1 MPPQVEATNHFSFN
15 TAEASRSAPTRRCFP
30 SEDWRVIWAPTFA
43 PKVGAFQFLQGCT
56 PWALALATIFN
67 KGRADSVRTQRA
79 HRSANLSR
87 KLRRCRRSSSARCG
101 FDYRLRFVLRAAFFL
116 QRLAPTITSPGLI
129 LRAL

>member
-1 MPPQVEATNHFSFN
+1 MLPQVEGTNHFSFN
-15 TAEASRSAPTRRCFP
+15 TAEASRSAPTCRCFP

-67 KGRADSVRTQRA
+67 KGRAEASTQRA

-87 KLRRCRRSSSARCG
+87 KLRRCRG
-101 FDYRLRFVLRAAFFL
+101 YHLRFVLRAAFFL